1 VSVISSSSRKT
12 IALGVATELV
22 RGEIYFRGELRVGAL
37 VAAVPVEIAYNFF
50 LDRAIAGITGGAVR

>member
-12 IALGVATELV
+12 ITLGVATEFV
-22 RGEIYFRGELRVGAL
+22 RGDIYFRGELRARAL

-50 LDRAIAGITGGAVR
+50 LARVIAGITGGAVR